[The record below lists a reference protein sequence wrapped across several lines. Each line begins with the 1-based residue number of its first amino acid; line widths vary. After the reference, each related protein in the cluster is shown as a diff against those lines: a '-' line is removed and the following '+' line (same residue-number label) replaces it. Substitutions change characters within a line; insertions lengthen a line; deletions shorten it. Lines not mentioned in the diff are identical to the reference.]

1 MRSVIFGQGFNFINM
16 EHLNLNKECV
26 VTGKEVIDPQSSPKS
41 SVNGNTWA
49 FCTTTC
55 KEIFDRDLVKFAVK
69 RYSTSAH
76 FGRSLH

>member
-1 MRSVIFGQGFNFINM
+1 MGGGLISTINM

-26 VTGKEVIDPQSSPKS
+26 VTGKEVIDPQNSPKS
-41 SVNGNTWA
+41 SVMGNTWA
-49 FCTTTC
+49 FCTAIC

-69 RYSTSAH
+69 RYSTSGH